1 MCGVARC
8 QRCGRPTGKGCALQD
23 EQTGP
28 QWPAL
33 VSALASDKDVFVRM
47 INGTHIDSLGP
58 ATISQWLAFL
68 DIFVAHR
75 VPTQPPGFDPLAEEL
90 YRLAVGAASE
100 PRVQVFFGNGGRTTG
115 GDR

>member
-1 MCGVARC
+1 MWSGVHR
-8 QRCGRPTGKGCALQD
+8 
-23 EQTGP
+23 
-28 QWPAL
+28 
-33 VSALASDKDVFVRM
+33 VSAVPGTPGNVRR
-47 INGTHIDSLGP
+47 
-58 ATISQWLAFL
+58 AAFL

-90 YRLAVGAASE
+90 SRLAVGAASE